1 MKDYNDYNDYVK
13 RDDVFDAAYCSVTI
27 DEFIEEIDRIPA
39 ADVVPVVRCK
49 DCKYAV
55 LTYDGDCK
63 YCRYWAERH
72 EGYSTKLYLP
82 PDFYCAAGERRE

>member
-27 DEFIEEIDRIPA
+27 DELIEGIDRIPA

-49 DCKYAV
+49 DCKHFLMDECLHRIHGNVVYRDRE
-55 LTYDGDCK
+55 Y
-63 YCRYWAERH
+63 
-72 EGYSTKLYLP
+72 
-82 PDFYCAAGERRE
+82 YCADGERRE